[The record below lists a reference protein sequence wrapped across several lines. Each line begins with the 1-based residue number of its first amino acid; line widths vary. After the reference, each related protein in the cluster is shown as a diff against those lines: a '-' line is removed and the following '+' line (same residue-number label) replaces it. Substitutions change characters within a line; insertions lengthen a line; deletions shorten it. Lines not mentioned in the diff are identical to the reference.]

1 MPNRR
6 QFLGRILAGTAG
18 TYVMGGDAFETA
30 AAVRQGESARRQVM
44 VNGRRIRVIDAHAHC
59 IIPVEDI
66 VEGTSLAKLGGGAGN
81 NILGPQRL
89 QVMDQQ
95 GVDIQALTINGY
107 WWYAADQDPHAG
119 SFAPKTRDWRSG
131 WRRTPIVLSRWH
143 PWRCSIP
150 SWPPSSFRMESGAW
164 ASVERQSAD
173 M

>member
-1 MPNRR
+1 MR
-6 QFLGRILAGTAG
+6 
-18 TYVMGGDAFETA
+18 
-30 AAVRQGESARRQVM
+30 

-59 IIPVEDI
+59 IIPVQDI
-66 VEGTSLAKLGGGAGN
+66 VAGTSLAKLGGGAGN

-107 WWYAADQDPHAG
+107 WWYAADQDIA
-119 SFAPKTRDWRSG
+119 
-131 WRRTPIVLSRWH
+131 RRIVRAQNEGLAWVETH
-143 PWRCSIP
+143 PDRFVALASVALQHP
-150 SWPPSSFRMESGAW
+150 ELAAERLRMESGAW